1 VVSLKK
7 IITIFRE
14 EVTSA
19 LAGFHAGPLSRS
31 NLNLEM
37 LIFQEGGKPEHP
49 EKTPRSRRLPTTN
62 SIHI

>member
-49 EKTPRSRRLPTTN
+49 EKTP
-62 SIHI
+62 